1 MSKVLNALGVKEIV
15 ADAIIWKWDDT
26 GENIGML
33 IDNELIIFYSSA
45 PQGIIDAIEMRC
57 EEIKEKGNN

>member
-1 MSKVLNALGVKEIV
+1 MSKVLNALGVKEEIV

-45 PQGIIDAIEMRC
+45 PQGVIDAIEMRY
-57 EEIKEKGNN
+57 EEIKEK